1 MTKEAF
7 IAANRII
14 STLPIAQIIP
24 LERKVSITKNNFL
37 LNRKK
42 SCYCEDDSE
51 EIIKIPNIYPIY
63 SPEGLSSHGFYS
75 SVPLVYIS
83 WLIPSN
89 LLPIIEVI
97 ETPIQFTSMIFNKKE
112 KTEIDKHISLFG
124 ESFII
129 SSKKILFPLNIE
141 YLYKIRKLVLNKIIE
156 ISKKNAIIRLS
167 IFEDLPKI
175 LLHDNSSKIN
185 EESMIMHAY
194 QNVGSYHT
202 KRCMPLY
209 FNRSLVTYNLHS
221 WVLTKKELN
230 S

>member
-7 IAANRII
+7 IAANRILN
-14 STLPIAQIIP
+14 TLPITQIIP
-24 LERKVSITKNNFL
+24 LERKVSISKNNFL

-42 SCYCEDDSE
+42 SCYCDDDSE
-51 EIIKIPNIYPIY
+51 EIVKIPNIYPIF
-63 SPEGLSSHGFYS
+63 SAEGTQSHGFYS
-75 SVPLVYIS
+75 SFPLAYIS
-83 WLIPSN
+83 WLVPSH
-89 LLPIIEVI
+89 LIPIIEVI
-97 ETPIQFTSMIFNKKE
+97 ETPIQFTSMIFSKKE
-112 KTEIDKHISLFG
+112 KTEIDKCLSLFG
-124 ESFII
+124 ESLII
-129 SSKKILFPLNIE
+129 SSKKISFPCDIND
-141 YLYKIRKLVLNKIIE
+141 LYKTRKLVLNKVLE

-175 LLHDNSSKIN
+175 LLQANYSQIT

-194 QNVGSYHT
+194 QNVGSYHS